1 MTRKPPADA
10 GPSAGGGSL
19 DDLFGSGSFEEDP
32 WGDAGPGRAPMS
44 SNLELGD
51 SDPGGSTADPFA
63 TYGSGNLDF
72 DALDESAAPLPVDAL
87 QVDTL
92 TSDLPPP
99 PGRAARP
106 RGVESALRVAQ
117 ARELPS
123 PDTPRGEELP
133 IDALVAHEVSE
144 YGEAPSG
151 WLTAPLYAARVFT
164 RRLELRREQQRLA
177 AQLTVAERRRDEALA
192 EFALAL
198 RPAIEAERTSAA
210 LLAEVQRLEGSSG
223 EAREATRA
231 LKQEFEQKCGV
242 LDQADF
248 DLQLTLGGLTEQ
260 VAGFEQAA
268 TIAREAHRRAT
279 AKLQRAQIEL
289 RSLHEVA
296 AREQASGQLTEA
308 TAERIATFERAQVQ
322 LAPDVQTTR
331 DELVER
337 ERPLRAC
344 LSEVA
349 AVEKQRGAL
358 ARQRRELEAAYKE
371 QLAQR
376 GQSTDAANAELQRAL
391 TTVGRELLRRPGTV
405 SIGEREVAPVAERV
419 SRVVQ
424 AAQALELMVRAEQ
437 SYDAEAVR
445 RGVRAVGTA
454 IALVVLLLIARVAI
468 A

>member
-1 MTRKPPADA
+1 
-10 GPSAGGGSL
+10 
-19 DDLFGSGSFEEDP
+19 
-32 WGDAGPGRAPMS
+32 MS

-51 SDPGGSTADPFA
+51 EAPGGKTVDPFA

-72 DALDESAAPLPVDAL
+72 DVFDESAPPLQVDAL
-87 QVDTL
+87 QVDAL

-99 PGRAARP
+99 PGRAQRP
-106 RGVESALRVAQ
+106 RGVESALRVAH

-133 IDALVAHEVSE
+133 IDPLVAHEVSE

-151 WLTAPLYAARVFT
+151 WFAAPLYAARVLT
-164 RRLELRREQQRLA
+164 RRLELRREQRRLS

-192 EFALAL
+192 AFALAL
-198 RPAIEAERTSAA
+198 RPAIEAEQAHAA
-210 LLAEVQRLEGSSG
+210 LLSEVQRVEHSSG
-223 EAREATRA
+223 EEREAARA
-231 LKQEFEQKCGV
+231 LKEEFEQKCAV

-248 DLQLTLGGLTEQ
+248 DHQLTLGGLTEQ
-260 VAGFEQAA
+260 VSGLEQAA
-268 TIAREAHRRAT
+268 ALAREAHRRAT

-289 RSLHEVA
+289 RSLREVA
-296 AREQASGQLTEA
+296 GREQASGQLTEA
-308 TAERIATFERAQVQ
+308 TLERIASFERSQAQ
-322 LAPDVQTTR
+322 LAPEVQATR
-331 DELVER
+331 DELAER

-349 AVEKQRGAL
+349 VVEKQRGAL

-371 QLAQR
+371 QLALR

-391 TTVGRELLRRPGTV
+391 TAVGRELLRRPGTV
-405 SIGEREVAPVAERV
+405 SIGEREATPVAEQA
-419 SRVVQ
+419 SRVAQ

-437 SYDAEAVR
+437 SYDRLAVR
-445 RGVRAVGTA
+445 RGVQAVGA
-454 IALVVLLLIARVAI
+454 ALALVLLLLIARVAL